1 MKAIKI
7 LLVDD
12 HLIVRQGLRL
22 ILDTEADFEIIG
34 EAENGIEALEL
45 AESHHPDVV
54 LMDLRMPEM
63 DGITAIHRLME
74 KAAPPAIVILT
85 TFNED
90 ALMVQGL
97 KAGAKGFL
105 LKDTDRA
112 TLFSTIKAAAKGETL
127 LQPEVMSRLLN
138 SLDMAAPSPPQSE
151 GPPLSSR
158 ELEVLRAAARG
169 ERSKEIAIALGITER
184 TVKAHLTNI
193 YAKLG
198 VDSRAAA
205 IAVASQHGILGEVF

>member
-45 AESHHPDVV
+45 AESHQPDVV

-205 IAVASQHGILGEVF
+205 IAVASQRGILGEVF